1 MKECIGEDG
10 ETYYEI
16 EGNWFLKTNN
26 GVKKVSKPKK
36 FIKCKTIED
45 KKKTFW
51 YKYLTKE

>member
-1 MKECIGEDG
+1 MKECVGEDG

-16 EGNWFLKTNN
+16 EGNWFLKTNK
-26 GVKKVSKPKK
+26 GVKKVSKPRR

-45 KKKTFW
+45 DKKRFW